1 MKEMSISLIE
11 KISSFRSRSSFVCIT
26 ALRYVELEG
35 SGIRSYPHRLIGAD
49 GSVRKSQIAIEYAY
63 RFRQSRPQ
71 SHVFWV
77 YAASSGTFLQACH
90 DIARSLK
97 LPACDDPKTDP
108 RELVSKWLKEED
120 HSWLMILDNADNAE
134 LFFSSAESDAP
145 PATLMQIQRSLSDY
159 LPSVLS
165 SQKSLL
171 VTTRSRPL
179 GEDLAHGEL
188 CVEVHRFSLQEAK
201 DLLQLKMKGAGASFE
216 VYNTERL
223 LDVLG
228 YIPLAITQAAAFIKR
243 NRMSVQGY
251 LAALE
256 KDNQNLTD
264 YLSQD
269 LQDPRRPR
277 GFPNSVFRTWK
288 LSFDQIL
295 TQEPQTAKLLSLIA
309 MLDPQRIPERLL
321 RPLAERDVDF
331 RMTLGTL
338 DGFALITQEIG
349 RKTYTIHPLVQAS
362 VHYWLEQRKEKAN
375 SASQALQL
383 LAEEFPNGEHEH
395 KERCE
400 LMLAH
405 AQAVLCYYCVSE
417 NDLGHRGA
425 LLYNVGWFNWRQG
438 RYVSAYQEVS
448 EAYKINREQLG
459 EDATTTLNSLSL
471 LASVLRDQG
480 KYEVAEEMNRRAL
493 AGREEVLGVEH
504 PDTLMSVSNLALV
517 LRDQGKYEV
526 AEEMN
531 RRALAG
537 REEVLGVEHP
547 DTLMSVSNLALVL
560 RDQGKYEVAEEM
572 NRRALAGREKV
583 LGVEH
588 PDTLTSVYCLAYLF
602 HTQHRYKDA
611 SILYLRASAG
621 FSKALRPDHPTTQ
634 NCSSHYSSMITEMKG
649 QDIDM

>member
-1 MKEMSISLIE
+1 MKEMSTSLIG

-26 ALRYVELEG
+26 APRYVELGG
-35 SGIRSYPHRLIGAD
+35 SGMLSPSRILIGAD
-49 GSVRKSQIAIEYAY
+49 GGVRKSQIAIEYAY

-71 SHVFWV
+71 SHIFWV

-97 LPACDDPKTDP
+97 LPTCDDPKTDP
-108 RELVSKWLKEED
+108 CELVSKWLKEEG

-134 LFFSSAESDAP
+134 LFFSLAESDAP
-145 PATLMQIQRSLSDY
+145 PATLMQTQSSLNDY

-216 VYNTERL
+216 VYITERL
-223 LDVLG
+223 LDILG

-251 LAALE
+251 LAVLE

-295 TQEPQTAKLLSLIA
+295 TQEPQTAKLLSFIA

-321 RPLAERDVDF
+321 RPLTERDVDF
-331 RMTLGTL
+331 RMALGTL
-338 DGFALITQEIG
+338 NGFALISQEIG
-349 RKTYTIHPLVQAS
+349 GETYAIHPLVQVS
-362 VHYWLEQRKEKAN
+362 VHYWLEQRSEKADY
-375 SASQALQL
+375 ASRALQL

-400 LMLAH
+400 SLLAH
-405 AQAVLCYYCVSE
+405 AQAVLCYDCVSE
-417 NDLGHRGA
+417 DDLRHRGA
-425 LLYNVGWFNWRQG
+425 LLYKVGWFNWQQG
-438 RYVSAYQEVS
+438 RYASAYREVS
-448 EAYKINREQLG
+448 EAYKIDQEQLG
-459 EDATTTLNSLSL
+459 EDATTTLNSLSN
-471 LASVLRDQG
+471 LALVLQYQG
-480 KYEVAEEMNRRAL
+480 KYEAAEEMNRRAL
-493 AGREEVLGVEH
+493 EG
-504 PDTLMSVSNLALV
+504 
-517 LRDQGKYEV
+517 Y
-526 AEEMN
+526 
-531 RRALAG
+531 
-537 REEVLGVEHP
+537 
-547 DTLMSVSNLALVL
+547 
-560 RDQGKYEVAEEM
+560 
-572 NRRALAGREKV
+572 EKV

-588 PDTLTSVYCLAYLF
+588 PSTLTSVYCLAYLF
-602 HTQHRYKDA
+602 HAQQRYDDA
-611 SILYLRASAG
+611 SVLYLRASAG
-621 FSKALRPDHPTTQ
+621 FSKALGPDHPTTQ

-649 QDIDM
+649 QDIDI